1 VLKYTCDGVLTL
13 FSFLY
18 HLMQKR
24 RQTPIC
30 SFRFHFIMEKN
41 QSVLK
46 LYSNNIDNLH
56 KINQQIGTIIH
67 YGTYPSLNTKLADAI
82 AGLMASCYVK
92 IKQRRHAIDSH
103 DFRTFKHE
111 PSIFPLPWPLI
122 SPSLLTWY
130 KILSTLLRDHARTSN
145 LQLIVR
151 HTWHRCEEVSGV
163 PKIFPFKKIYKSQSR

>member
-1 VLKYTCDGVLTL
+1 MTESSFFLLYNLK
-13 FSFLY
+13 
-18 HLMQKR
+18 QKR
-24 RQTPIC
+24 RQIPIS
-30 SFRFHFIMEKN
+30 SFRFYFIMSKN

-46 LYSNNIDNLH
+46 LYTNNIDNLH
-56 KINQQIGTIIH
+56 ETSQQIETIIH
-67 YGTYPSLNTKLADAI
+67 YGPYPSVNMKLADAI
-82 AGLMASCYVK
+82 RGLMASCHVE

-130 KILSTLLRDHARTSN
+130 KILSTLLRDHARTSS

-151 HTWHRCEEVSGV
+151 HTWQRCEEVSGV
-163 PKIFPFKKIYKSQSR
+163 PKIFRFKKISKSPSR